1 MVSHR
6 QSGEGWREGVIVV
19 IFFQTDT
26 SSLLVILKTL
36 AISSISVLASFMH
49 YKIIVRMV
57 PDSNENYRH
66 ECVDR

>member
-1 MVSHR
+1 MVSPR
-6 QSGEGWREGVIVV
+6 QSAEGWRGFFIVV

-36 AISSISVLASFMH
+36 AISAISVLASFMH
-49 YKIIVRMV
+49 YEIIVRVV
-57 PDSNENYRH
+57 PDSHENYRH

>member
-6 QSGEGWREGVIVV
+6 QSAEGWRGGVIVV
-19 IFFQTDT
+19 IIFQTET

-49 YKIIVRMV
+49 YQIIVRVV
-57 PDSNENYRH
+57 PDSHENYRH
-66 ECVDR
+66 ECVDW